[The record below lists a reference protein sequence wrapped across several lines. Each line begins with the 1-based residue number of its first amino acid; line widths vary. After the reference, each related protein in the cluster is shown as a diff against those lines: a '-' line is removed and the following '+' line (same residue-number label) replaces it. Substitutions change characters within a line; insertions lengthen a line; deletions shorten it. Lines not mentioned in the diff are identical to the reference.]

1 MMVTRLFSVT
11 TWLIGTALMLACTA
25 AAQPQSSGALHSFAP
40 FQDGP
45 ARITAKTLELRDKIG
60 QATFSGDVRLVL
72 DDGTTLTCKVLV
84 VFYERTQARPD
95 GEIKRAICTP

>member
-1 MMVTRLFSVT
+1 MTRLFSVT
-11 TWLIGTALMLACTA
+11 TWLVATALMLACTA

-40 FQDGP
+40 FQDRP
-45 ARITAKTLELRDKIG
+45 AKITAKTLELRDKIG

-72 DDGTTLTCKVLV
+72 DGTAVTCKVLV

-95 GEIKRAICTP
+95 RQIKRAICTP